1 MEPGQPALQVNSLP
15 GSPGSVLT
23 PSKQP
28 LCPGWLPPC
37 GLTHRLPVLCGKERS
52 LRLCGSPGHVLLQD
66 CRSAFL
72 RTPRWSRHKGCFHQ
86 ATVTCGTTVTP
97 WGEGCCVG
105 LRSGHDPQERRPV
118 YFLSTPSGSA
128 RRAGDRA
135 EELPHGGTT
144 RVSHES
150 WHVPQTSSPVLRC
163 QGWNT
168 NPTTWAADWNR
179 RDSGIRPCPR
189 GRGVASIPCRPLS
202 P

>member
-1 MEPGQPALQVNSLP
+1 MGSLSLLQGIFPNPGMEPGQPALQVNALP
-15 GSPGSVLT
+15 GSPTSALT

-37 GLTHRLPVLCGKERS
+37 GLTHCPSSVGRNAASVS
-52 LRLCGSPGHVLLQD
+52 GSPGHVLLQD

-86 ATVTCGTTVTP
+86 ATATCGTTVTP

-105 LRSGHDPQERRPV
+105 LRSGHDPQELRPL

-128 RRAGDRA
+128 CRAPGGGDRA

-144 RVSHES
+144 RVSHE
-150 WHVPQTSSPVLRC
+150 
-163 QGWNT
+163 
-168 NPTTWAADWNR
+168 
-179 RDSGIRPCPR
+179 
-189 GRGVASIPCRPLS
+189 
-202 P
+202 